1 MEKVAAKS
9 AKKMKAQPLRQRFA
23 SVSLVRQGEHRFYS
37 LTLPSELLAETCFV
51 IARDEDPIKGFQR
64 ELDQKRA
71 KEIAAYIDSGLGTIP
86 NSIVLSAQPDAELE
100 YDRAR
105 KSLSFNSIRKAFLII
120 DGQHRVYGFMQAKT
134 AFRVPVVIYAGL
146 SRRDETRLFI
156 DINSKQKG
164 VPAELL
170 LDIKKLAEYEK
181 DEEELLREIFDI
193 FLHESSSVLYGRL
206 SPASKVAGKIS
217 RSVFNA
223 AMKPLVRVFGEKKPE
238 ELYEVLNAYFTA
250 LNDGILVPHEQE
262 PLLSSAMFFRAACA
276 FFLVIAP
283 KVKDRF
289 GAIYT
294 ADNFYAFTEQI
305 GENIKPGKLKGTG
318 TAYKP
323 IVDSLEAALKGTFQL

>member
-1 MEKVAAKS
+1 MINLER
-9 AKKMKAQPLRQRFA
+9 LRFS

-51 IARDEDPIKGFQR
+51 IGRDEDPIKGFQR
-64 ELDQKRA
+64 ELDEKRA

-86 NSIVLSAQPDAELE
+86 SSIVLSSQPEADLV
-100 YDRAR
+100 YDRFR
-105 KSLSFNSIRKAFLII
+105 KSLSFNKVRKAFLII
-120 DGQHRVYGFMQAKT
+120 DGQHRVYGFMHATK

-181 DEEELLREIFDI
+181 DEDQLLREIFDT
-193 FLHESSSVLYGRL
+193 FLNDSASVLYGKL
-206 SPASKVAGKIS
+206 SPSSKVAGKIS
-217 RSVFNA
+217 RSVFNTA
-223 AMKPLVRVFGEKKPE
+223 LKPLVRVFGDRSPG
-238 ELYEVLNAYFTA
+238 ELYEILNAYLLA
-250 LNDGILVPHEQE
+250 VNEGVLRLHQQE
-262 PLLSSAMFFRAACA
+262 SLLSNSIFFRAICA
-276 FFLVIAP
+276 FFLIVAP

-294 ADNFYAFTEQI
+294 ADNFFYFLEQV
-305 GENIKPGKLKGTG
+305 GSNIKSSKLKGVG
-318 TAYKP
+318 SAYKP
-323 IVDSLEAALKGTFQL
+323 IVENLEEALKGTFQL

>member
-1 MEKVAAKS
+1 MEKAAVKS
-9 AKKMKAQPLRQRFA
+9 TKKVNTAQERLRFA
-23 SVSLVRQGEHRFYS
+23 SVSLVRQGEHRFFS

-64 ELDQKRA
+64 ELDLKRA

-86 NSIVLSAQPDAELE
+86 SSIVLSAQPDAELE

-134 AFRVPVVIYAGL
+134 AFRVPVIIYDGL

-193 FLHESSSVLYGRL
+193 FLHDTSSVLYGRL
-206 SPASKVAGKIS
+206 SPASKAVGKIS
-217 RSVFNA
+217 RSVFNT
-223 AMKPLVRVFGEKKPE
+223 AMKPLVRVFGEKEAE
-238 ELYEVLNAYFTA
+238 ELFEVLNAYLTA
-250 LNDGILVPHEQE
+250 LNDGVLIPQEQE
-262 PLLSSAMFFRAACA
+262 SILSTAMFFRAACA
-276 FFLVIAP
+276 FFLIIAP

-294 ADNFYAFTEQI
+294 ADNFYFFTEQV
-305 GENIKPGKLKGTG
+305 GQNIKPSKLKGTG

-323 IVDSLEAALKGTFQL
+323 IVDSMEAALKGTFQL